1 MQQQNRSIPG
11 FSPVIA
17 GCMKWGEWGSKF
29 STAEYG
35 DMIRRCLDLGMT
47 TFDHAD
53 IYGHYTTEAAFG
65 EALREAPGLREQM
78 QLITKC
84 GICMVTPNRP
94 SHQVKHYNTSAE
106 HIIRSAERSLQNLHT
121 DRIDLLLI
129 HRPDPLMDPHE
140 VAEAFTTL
148 KQSGKVLHFGVS
160 NFTASQLS
168 MLHAFFPVEVNQVEI
183 SLLHRDA
190 LYNGV
195 LDQCIRE
202 GIVPQSWSP
211 LGGGRIHAEAEDE
224 QGRRMHAMAQ
234 ILAEKYSAKF
244 DQVLLAWLMQHPAC
258 IVPVIGTTRPERIRD
273 AILAR
278 AVQLTR
284 EEWFMLLRAAS
295 GHEVP

>member
-1 MQQQNRSIPG
+1 MN
-11 FSPVIA
+11 
-17 GCMKWGEWGSKF
+17 WGEWGAKF
-29 STAEYG
+29 SRSEYG
-35 DMIRRCLDLGMT
+35 NMIRHCLDLGIT

-65 EALREAPGLREQM
+65 ESLKDTPGLREQM

-94 SHQVKHYNTSAE
+94 SHQIKHYNTSAA
-106 HIIRSAERSLQNLHT
+106 HIIASAERSLQNLHT

-140 VAEAFTTL
+140 IAEAFTRLT
-148 KQSGKVLHFGVS
+148 QAGKVLHVGVS
-160 NFTASQLS
+160 NFSPAQVSL
-168 MLHAFFPVEVNQVEI
+168 LHAAFPVEVNQVEI
-183 SLLHRDA
+183 SLMKRDA
-190 LYNGV
+190 LYNGA

-211 LGGGRIHAEAEDE
+211 LGGGRIHADAEEE
-224 QGRRMHAMAQ
+224 QGRRIHAMAQ

-244 DQVLLAWLMQHPAC
+244 DQVLLAWLMQHPAG
-258 IVPVIGTTRPERIRD
+258 IVPVIGTTRQERVRD
-273 AILAR
+273 AMLAR
-278 AVQLTR
+278 AVRLTR

>member
-1 MQQQNRSIPG
+1 MQQHLRAMPG

-29 STAEYG
+29 SRAEYG
-35 DMIRRCLDLGMT
+35 NMIRHCLDHEVS

-65 EALREAPGLREQM
+65 EVLREDPGLRAQM
-78 QLITKC
+78 QIITKC

-94 SHQVKHYNTSAE
+94 SHQIKHYNTSAE
-106 HIIRSAERSLQNLHT
+106 HIIRSAERSLQHLHT
-121 DRIDLLLI
+121 DHIDLLLI
-129 HRPDPLMDPHE
+129 HRPDPLMDPHDI
-140 VAEAFTTL
+140 AEAFTSL
-148 KQSGKVLHFGVS
+148 KQAGKVLHTGVS
-160 NFTASQLS
+160 NFNVSQLS
-168 MLHAFFPVEVNQVEI
+168 MLHALYPVAVNQVEI
-183 SLLHRDA
+183 SLMHRDA

-211 LGGGRIHAEAEDE
+211 LGGGRIHADAEEE
-224 QGRRMHAMAQ
+224 QGRKIHAMSQ
-234 ILAEKYSAKF
+234 ILAEKYSASF
-244 DQVLLAWLMQHPAC
+244 DQILLAWLMQHPSG
-258 IVPVIGTTRPERIRD
+258 IVPVIGTTRKDRIRD
-273 AILAR
+273 AMLAR
-278 AVQLTR
+278 AIQLTR

>member
-1 MQQQNRSIPG
+1 MN
-11 FSPVIA
+11 
-17 GCMKWGEWGSKF
+17 WGEWGAKF
-29 STAEYG
+29 SRTAYG
-35 DMIRRCLDLGMT
+35 NMIRHCIDLGVT

-65 EALREAPGLREQM
+65 EALKESPGLREQM

-94 SHQVKHYNTSAE
+94 AHQIKHYNTSAA
-106 HIIRSAERSLQNLHT
+106 HIIASAERSLENLHT

-140 VAEAFTTL
+140 IAEAFTRLT
-148 KQSGKVLHFGVS
+148 QAGKVLHVGVS
-160 NFTASQLS
+160 NFSPAQVAL
-168 MLHAFFPVEVNQVEI
+168 LNAFFPVEVNQVEI
-183 SLLHRDA
+183 SLMRRDA
-190 LYNGV
+190 LFNGV

-211 LGGGRIHAEAEDE
+211 IGGGRIHADAEDE
-224 QGRRMHAMAQ
+224 QGRRIHAMAE

-244 DQVLLAWLMQHPAC
+244 DQVLLAWLMQHPAG
-258 IVPVIGTTRPERIRD
+258 IVPVIGTTRPDRVRD